1 MELVPLK
8 DDLIASLGAS
18 FQRRLLHP
26 GASTDNIL
34 RQYVA
39 AVKVL
44 QVLDPSGICH
54 ERVGAPVRAYLRY
67 SELQIKDRSY
77 RSVY

>member
-8 DDLIASLGAS
+8 DDLVASLGAS

-67 SELQIKDRSY
+67 HEWTRMEAPPL
-77 RSVY
+77 SVC